1 MLPKTDLCFIEGSL
15 TGLKYAGNILHSI
28 IQFIAGAVGEV
39 FIFIDDNA
47 RFHRARI
54 VNETFESKTIQRMNR
69 PSLSPDLNPI
79 EHDWNILQQRNALQH
94 LPALPQNQ
102 QEPPNALQEEWQQI
116 PQASLAWIMGSI
128 GRRCGAVTDER
139 GDHVCTKY

>member
-1 MLPKTDLCFIEGSL
+1 MLPKTDLRFIEGSM
-15 TGLKYAGNILHSI
+15 TGLKYAENILHSI
-28 IQFIAGAVGEV
+28 VRLIAGSVGEG
-39 FIFIDDNA
+39 FIFMDDNA
-47 RFHRARI
+47 RLHRARI
-54 VNETFESKTIQRMNR
+54 VNENFESETIQRMNR

-116 PQASLAWIMGSI
+116 PQASLAWIRGSI
-128 GRRCGAVTDER
+128 GRRCGAVTA
-139 GDHVCTKY
+139 